1 MAYLICGLVAQPTG
15 FWENIIFGFSNSIG
29 NYAVAII
36 LLTICIKL
44 VMLPIDYFNRRSS
57 TKMQEVQNKLAP
69 KMAEIKKRYPD
80 PQTQNQKMNELYQ
93 KEGFNPMGSCLT
105 MLVVMVLSMVVFFTL
120 FGSLNNMAAYKITN
134 QYEQLQRAYVQEYI
148 INQEGITKE
157 EFNNLEFK
165 DGKIGEYNVGDCII
179 TISTSQLTYQSGDNS
194 GEKYVDVAN
203 ESVKQK
209 YEQVKESFLWIKNVW
224 IADSPL
230 AKEIP
235 DFNTYVTTAKITFNG
250 DEESVLAKQQYDAV
264 MLSLQNNAGVN
275 GYFLLAILT
284 GVTAFLYQYLL
295 TKKKKQKEN
304 FYTKNAE
311 QNPAANSGKAMLII
325 LPIIMV
331 VFTLSYNSI
340 FALYIIASQ
349 LVGMATAP
357 LINKLL
363 NIKFKREQK
372 K

>member
-1 MAYLICGLVAQPTG
+1 MANLAHLLVVQPSG
-15 FWENIIFGFSNSIG
+15 FWENIIFGFNNAIG

-57 TKMQEVQNKLAP
+57 AKMQEVQTKLGPKLA
-69 KMAEIKKRYPD
+69 EIQKRYPD
-80 PQTQNQKMNELYQ
+80 KTVQNQKTQELYQ

-134 QYEQLQRAYVQEYI
+134 QYEQLQRAYVQEYVMDEKGVT
-148 INQEGITKE
+148 QE
-157 EFNNLEFK
+157 EFNNLELTQ
-165 DGKIGEYNVGDCII
+165 DEIGNYII
-179 TISTSQLTYQSGDNS
+179 TISTSENQDVIAVANASVK
-194 GEKYVDVAN
+194 EKYS
-203 ESVKQK
+203 E
-209 YEQVKESFLWIKNVW
+209 VKESFLWIKNVW
-224 IADSPL
+224 IADSPT

-235 DFNTYVTTAKITFNG
+235 DFDTYAN
-250 DEESVLAKQQYDAV
+250 LAKLSFENNEAKELAKTEYNAV
-264 MLSLQNNAGVN
+264 MGELQANAGVN

-304 FYTKNAE
+304 FYTKNT
-311 QNPAANSGKAMLII
+311 QQSPAANQGKAMLFI

-357 LINKLL
+357 LINKLI
-363 NIKFKREQK
+363 NIQLK
-372 K
+372 KQQNK

>member
-1 MAYLICGLVAQPTG
+1 MANLICGLSVQPSG
-15 FWENIIFGFSNSIG
+15 FWENIIFGFSNGIG

-44 VMLPIDYFNRRSS
+44 VMFPIDFLNRRSS
-57 TKMQEVQNKLAP
+57 SKMQEVQTKLAP
-69 KMAEIKKRYPD
+69 KLAEIKRKYPN
-80 PQTQNQKMNELYQ
+80 PQEQNQKMSELYQ

-105 MLVVMVLSMVVFFTL
+105 TLVVMVLSMAVFFTL
-120 FGSLNNMAAYKITN
+120 FGSLNNMAAYKIST
-134 QYEQLQRAYVQEYI
+134 QYEQLQRAYVQEY
-148 INQEGITKE
+148 
-157 EFNNLEFK
+157 
-165 DGKIGEYNVGDCII
+165 V
-179 TISTSQLTYQSGDNS
+179 
-194 GEKYVDVAN
+194 VDVKQGCTLEEYDEFVIDKENMTIYINDVINSNDEELINRAN
-203 ESVKQK
+203 EAVKAK

-224 IADSPL
+224 LADSPL
-230 AKEIP
+230 VKDIP
-235 DFNTYVTTAKITFNG
+235 DFNSYVNMAKVAF
-250 DEESVLAKQQYDAV
+250 ESDADSAVAKTQYDAV
-264 MLSLQNNAGVN
+264 MASLQSNAGVN
-275 GYFLLAILT
+275 GFFLLSALT

-295 TKKKKQKEN
+295 TKKKKEKEN
-304 FYTKNAE
+304 FYSKNQE

-363 NIKFKREQK
+363 NIKFKK
-372 K
+372 SK